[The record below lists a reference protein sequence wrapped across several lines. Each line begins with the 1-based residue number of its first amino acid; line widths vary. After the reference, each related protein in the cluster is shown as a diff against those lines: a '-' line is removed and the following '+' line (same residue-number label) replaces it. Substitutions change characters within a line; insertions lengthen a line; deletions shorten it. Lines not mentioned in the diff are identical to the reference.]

1 MTNRSWLKIGCS
13 FDMAYEYGIEE
24 AIVLD
29 YFIYEI
35 HQKAA
40 NGFNYRKGRNWTYN
54 TYDGL
59 LERLPFKTRKPLM
72 RVINFLE
79 NKGLLVSGNF
89 NKVGYDRTRWYS
101 LSDECAEKYGVTFQ
115 TKSQAS
121 LAKNTRQPMSQT
133 GQCEG
138 DQEKSKDN
146 QGKISRSI
154 VPNGTIESPKRDNRK
169 SQSGPPI
176 PSSLPSPSPCSSS
189 SWEVVTPTTFSFPL
203 DSPELITTKYNCT
216 ELEARKAFDQKSKEK
231 SKNVKSLGYNIIGLF
246 VSKKITPTEFETLL
260 MDWDNEY
267 SEIQQRLKQELEALE
282 RKRLKE
288 EKDNED
294 IEILK
299 RANAKL
305 YATTA

>member
-24 AIVLD
+24 GIVLD

-72 RVINFLE
+72 RVISFLE
-79 NKGLLVSGNF
+79 DKGLLVSGNF

-115 TKSQAS
+115 TKSQAL

-133 GQCEG
+133 GHCEG
-138 DQEKSKDN
+138 DHEKSKEN
-146 QGKISRSI
+146 QGKVSRSI
-154 VPNGTIESPKRDNRK
+154 VPNGTMESPKRDNRK

-176 PSSLPSPSPCSSS
+176 PSSLPSSFSCSSS
-189 SWEVVTPTTFSFPL
+189 KEEIPTTTFSFPL
-203 DSPELITTKYNCT
+203 DSPELIMNKYNCT

-231 SKNVKSLGYNIIGLF
+231 SKNTKSLGYNIIGLF

-260 MDWDNEY
+260 IDWDNEY
-267 SEIQQRLKQELEALE
+267 RENQQRLKEESEALE
-282 RKRLKE
+282 RKRLRE
-288 EKDNED
+288 EKDNET

-299 RANAKL
+299 KANARR
-305 YATTA
+305 YEACI